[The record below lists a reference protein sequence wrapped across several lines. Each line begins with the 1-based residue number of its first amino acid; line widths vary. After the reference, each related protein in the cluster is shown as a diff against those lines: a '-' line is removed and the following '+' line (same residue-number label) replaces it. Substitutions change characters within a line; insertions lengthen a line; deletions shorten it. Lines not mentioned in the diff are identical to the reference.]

1 MAFAE
6 TLHGLWDW
14 MRKANWA
21 FLSFVSLG
29 TSSIL
34 LFLPIGVLRYLRLD
48 AIKEAYGDVIGLIF
62 IGSLLSCVGHFT
74 MFIAQRITGLE
85 MFASMRIKRNLKRL
99 GNGSRKALRTMYQKG
114 HSSFSLPKGSAEIE
128 ALSRLGFIH
137 CGRYVERGNV
147 FCELDGLVLE
157 WFDKHREIIDTFPEE
172 EELPF

>member
-14 MRKANWA
+14 MKKANWS

-34 LFLPIGVLRYLRLD
+34 LFLPIRVLRYLRLD
-48 AIKEAYGDVIGLIF
+48 AIKEVHGEVIGLIF
-62 IGSLLSCVGHFT
+62 AVSLVSGIGHLAMLIT
-74 MFIAQRITGLE
+74 QRITGLE
-85 MFASMRIKRNLKRL
+85 IFASMRIKRNLKRL

-114 HSSFSLPKGSAEIE
+114 SSSFSLPKGSAEIE

-147 FCELDGLVLE
+147 FCELDGLVLA
-157 WFDKHREIIDTFPEE
+157 WFDKHREIVNTFPEE
-172 EELPF
+172 EEFPF